1 MTGLL
6 ARSARAGSDP
16 GEISDQAYYAG
27 WFETV
32 ATQAG
37 GFAWGVLLSTDGLPE
52 QAGGGAPSPPTRSVP
67 ALPSPD
73 GSHPRVL
80 CRWPSTA
87 PEPLDPRA
95 LSLAQEASVDGEGRF
110 EPFAD
115 GGAWLLA
122 YPVAVGARIPV
133 VVLVGLSAAQSVNP
147 SRAMNAIQWGSA
159 WIALRMSDPDAGPS
173 IADTALSTLA
183 RLLESD
189 GARQAGRL
197 LVQEIARLV
206 SAERVSLGMGIGDRL
221 RVEAV
226 SDVSEFNPRMNE
238 IRQIEAA
245 MREAIA
251 EGLPIVRGA
260 GETETE
266 TDTDTDTATGWP
278 AHVGLQR
285 SGAGA
290 RIETH
295 PLFSGGEPIGAL
307 LIEHRA
313 DVTPTLGTEAMAS
326 LLAIA
331 ARVLRL
337 QLDATATTPQRLNR
351 ALRSGLARTFGPEHY
366 RRKTVLAVA
375 VAAVALLSVLQG
387 DYRLGAEAQV
397 EAAFQRVL
405 TAPWNGYLAQA
416 TARPG
421 DEVRAGQVLVKLDDR
436 EQTLEQVRWVT
447 EVEKLRKKIDQ
458 ATAARDRPAL
468 MVLAAQLRQAEAQL
482 ALVERQLSRI
492 EVAAPFDGL
501 IVSGDPTQRL
511 GDVLKK
517 GEVVYQIA
525 PLNAYR
531 LKVRIP
537 ETRVADL
544 KVGMQGTMQLSS
556 IPGLALSLQV
566 ERIHPFTER
575 RDGQSFFVAE
585 AAIEGDLAQVR
596 PGMEG
601 IATIAIDRRNLFGIW
616 TRRLA
621 DWMRVAWWSLFG

>member
-16 GEISDQAYYAG
+16 GEVSDQAYYAG

-37 GFAWGVLLSTDGLPE
+37 GFAWGVLLSTAGPSG
-52 QAGGGAPSPPTRSVP
+52 QAGAGLATVPARRGPVPPT
-67 ALPSPD
+67 PD
-73 GSHPRVL
+73 ASHPAVL
-80 CRWPSTA
+80 CRWPTSA
-87 PEPLDPRA
+87 SEPLDPRA

-110 EPFAD
+110 EPYAD

-122 YPVAVGARIPV
+122 YPVAVGDRIPA
-133 VVLVGLSAAQSVNP
+133 VVLVELSEAQAVNP

-159 WIALRMSDPDAGPS
+159 WIALRMAGAETGPS
-173 IADTALSTLA
+173 IADTALATLA
-183 RLLESD
+183 RLLDSE
-189 GARQAGRL
+189 GARPAGRL

-206 SAERVSLGMGIGDRL
+206 SAERVSLGLGIGDRL
-221 RVEAV
+221 RVQAV

-238 IRQIEAA
+238 VRQIEAA

-260 GETETE
+260 GET
-266 TDTDTDTATGWP
+266 DTVTGWP
-278 AHVGLQR
+278 AHAELQR
-285 SGAGA
+285 SGAGE

-313 DVTPTLGTEAMAS
+313 ATTPTLGTDAMAS
-326 LLAIA
+326 VLAIA
-331 ARVLRL
+331 ARAL
-337 QLDATATTPQRLNR
+337 QLQTDAAATIPQRLAR
-351 ALRSGLARTFGPEHY
+351 TFRSGLTNTFGPEHY
-366 RRKTVLAVA
+366 RRKTVLAVG
-375 VAAVALLSVLQG
+375 VAAVALFSVLQG

-416 TARPG
+416 SARPG
-421 DEVRAGQVLVKLDDR
+421 DEVRSGQVLLKLDDR
-436 EQTLEQVRWVT
+436 EQALEQVRWVT

-458 ATAARDRPAL
+458 ATAGRDRPAL

-537 ETRVADL
+537 ETRIADL
-544 KVGMQGTMQLSS
+544 KVGMPGTMQLSS
-556 IPGLALSLQV
+556 IPGLALSLRV

-621 DWMRVAWWSLFG
+621 DWMRVTWWSLFG

>member
-6 ARSARAGSDP
+6 ARGARAGSDP
-16 GEISDQAYYAG
+16 GEVSDQAYYAG

-37 GFAWGVLLSTDGLPE
+37 GFAWGVLLSTDGLPD
-52 QAGGGAPSPPTRSVP
+52 QAAGGSHSAPARGAA

-73 GSHPRVL
+73 ASTPEVL
-80 CRWPSTA
+80 CRWPASA
-87 PEPLDPRA
+87 QEPLDPRV
-95 LSLAQEASVDGEGRF
+95 LSLAHEASVDGEGRF

-122 YPVAVGARIPV
+122 YPVAIGARIPA

-159 WIALRMSDPDAGPS
+159 WIALRMAGSQAGPS
-173 IADTALSTLA
+173 IADTALATLA
-183 RLLESD
+183 RLLESG
-189 GARQAGRL
+189 GARPAGRL

-206 SAERVSLGMGIGDRL
+206 SAERVSLGMGVGDRL
-221 RVEAV
+221 RVQAV

-238 IRQIEAA
+238 VRQIEAA

-251 EGLPIVRGA
+251 EGLPIVRA
-260 GETETE
+260 ARE
-266 TDTDTDTATGWP
+266 TDATVGWP
-278 AHVGLQR
+278 AHADLQR
-285 SGAGA
+285 SGAGE
-290 RIETH
+290 RIETY

-313 DVTPTLGTEAMAS
+313 DVTPTLGTEALAS

-331 ARVLRL
+331 ARALQL
-337 QLDATATTPQRLNR
+337 QLDASATTPQRITR
-351 ALRSGLARTFGPEHY
+351 AIRSGLTNTFGPEHY
-366 RRKTVLAVA
+366 RRKTVLTVA
-375 VAAVALLSVLQG
+375 FAAVALFSVLQG

-397 EAAFQRVL
+397 EAAFQRVV

-416 TARPG
+416 SARPG

-458 ATAARDRPAL
+458 ATAGRDRPAL

-556 IPGLALSLQV
+556 IPGLALSLRV

-621 DWMRVAWWSLFG
+621 DWMRVTWWSLFG